1 VSARRTPVAAAAA
14 AASLVGLYLA
24 LGGATYQPLEVAD
37 PCAPRP
43 VEELQQ
49 RDELTER
56 LALSAL
62 DGAACSLQIP
72 REDLVFVVAD
82 PAQRESFIAEH
93 AISEEALDEALR
105 AGLVRAVD
113 DAERAG
119 DISSFEHTLLLELA
133 ERVPAAEAID
143 VLEAATDDEV
153 LGLVDDLLDQV
164 EG

>member
-1 VSARRTPVAAAAA
+1 VKALRVPAAAF
-14 AASLVGLYLA
+14 AASALLVGLYLA

-62 DGAACSLQIP
+62 DGAACSLQVP
-72 REDLVFVVAD
+72 REDLVFVIAD
-82 PAQRESFIAEH
+82 PAQREAFLAEQ
-93 AISEEALDEALR
+93 AVSEEALDEALR

-113 DAERAG
+113 DAELAG
-119 DISSFEHTLLLELA
+119 DLSSFEHTVLLEVA

-143 VLEAATDDEV
+143 VLEAATGDEV